1 MSFPL
6 YMLSVY
12 DIYIIQN
19 IEYILTI
26 SNNIILYIFTSC
38 VTLVSSMFFRWTF
51 GDESIMPQM
60 LKPLDPWFFLEK
72 SSGSGHFNDWTGY
85 FSGYFCLKVFVPLF
99 SGCLWACYGLFMRNL
114 YSIDYDGIIDPRNLL
129 HSELE
134 AMAHSQFDDL
144 PQF

>member
-1 MSFPL
+1 
-6 YMLSVY
+6 MLSVY

-60 LKPLDPWFFLEK
+60 LKPLDPWFFWKNPVGQVTSMIELDI
-72 SSGSGHFNDWTGY
+72 FLDI
-85 FSGYFCLKVFVPLF
+85 FV
-99 SGCLWACYGLFMRNL
+99 
-114 YSIDYDGIIDPRNLL
+114 
-129 HSELE
+129 
-134 AMAHSQFDDL
+134 
-144 PQF
+144 